1 MPAGRYSN
9 RIPDGHFA
17 FDDGHA
23 ASRLGHSAR
32 SAKNEV
38 DVGSAARA
46 RARGRPARRGRE
58 ARRSSCRRCHGSA
71 GRARGHQEGQEGS
84 RRGRGSG
91 RGRACREGKEEVT
104 RSKVGQPPAAAG
116 LPAFCSR
123 DAKQSPHTRREAQ
136 QVGRMRLIVG
146 LGNPGIEYAWTP
158 HNLGFLVVDALAE
171 DAGIRVTRPEAKSLV
186 GLGQIAGREVVL
198 AKPQTMMNLSGL
210 AVRELVSRA
219 ECEPS
224 EMIVV
229 CDDIALPWGMLRV
242 RERGT
247 AGGHNGLKSVIGA
260 IGTTEFVRVRLGV
273 KPEEMR
279 GDLKEYVLRQIRR
292 DEEDLVSEEI
302 EQGAEAVKVILAEGT
317 QSAMNRFNRRV
328 SPQDEEESE
337 E

>member
-1 MPAGRYSN
+1 
-9 RIPDGHFA
+9 
-17 FDDGHA
+17 
-23 ASRLGHSAR
+23 
-32 SAKNEV
+32 
-38 DVGSAARA
+38 
-46 RARGRPARRGRE
+46 
-58 ARRSSCRRCHGSA
+58 
-71 GRARGHQEGQEGS
+71 
-84 RRGRGSG
+84 
-91 RGRACREGKEEVT
+91 
-104 RSKVGQPPAAAG
+104 
-116 LPAFCSR
+116 
-123 DAKQSPHTRREAQ
+123 
-136 QVGRMRLIVG
+136 MRLIVG

-171 DAGIRVTRPEAKSLV
+171 DAGIRVIRPEAKSLV

-210 AVRELVSRA
+210 AVRELIGRA

-224 EMIVV
+224 GVIVI

-292 DEEDLVSEEI
+292 DEEDLVAEEI

-328 SPQDEEESE
+328 SPRDEEEKE

>member
-1 MPAGRYSN
+1 MQT
-9 RIPDGHFA
+9 DTQ
-17 FDDGHA
+17 
-23 ASRLGHSAR
+23 
-32 SAKNEV
+32 
-38 DVGSAARA
+38 
-46 RARGRPARRGRE
+46 
-58 ARRSSCRRCHGSA
+58 
-71 GRARGHQEGQEGS
+71 QE
-84 RRGRGSG
+84 
-91 RGRACREGKEEVT
+91 T
-104 RSKVGQPPAAAG
+104 
-116 LPAFCSR
+116 
-123 DAKQSPHTRREAQ
+123 
-136 QVGRMRLIVG
+136 RMRLIVG

-198 AKPQTMMNLSGL
+198 AKPQTTMNLSGL
-210 AVRELVSRA
+210 AVRELVGRA

-224 EMIVV
+224 DVIVV

-292 DEEDLVSEEI
+292 DEEDLVAEEI

-328 SPQDEEESE
+328 SPRDEEETE